1 MTQDARPTPPLD
13 FLAVGHICRDLLPG
27 GEWVVGGAAAYGGL
41 TARALGCRTGVVTS
55 AAAADDWPAAFP
67 DLAIAQIAAPATT
80 TFENVY
86 TPGGRVQTLHAVA
99 GPIRAEHVPPPW
111 ARARM
116 VLLGPIA
123 GEVDP
128 ALIHLFSDSIVGVA
142 PQGWLRG
149 WDEHGRIYPI
159 AWESAAAVLP
169 LAAVT
174 FLSEE
179 DLADPNALDA
189 YRRLAG
195 ILVLTQGARG
205 CTVFCRDEA
214 RSFPA
219 PAVDAVDPTGAGD
232 IFAAAYLVRFHQTD
246 GNLWAAAEF
255 ANHVAAHAITGR
267 GLLPKMRIIR
277 QIIDELTHVP
287 GGGR

>member
-1 MTQDARPTPPLD
+1 MSQDAPPTPPVD
-13 FLAVGHICRDLLPG
+13 FLAVGHICRDLLPDG
-27 GEWVVGGAAAYGGL
+27 GWVAGGAAAYGGL
-41 TARALGCRTGVVTS
+41 TAWALGCRTGVVTS
-55 AAAADDWPAAFP
+55 AAAADAWPATFP
-67 DLAIAQIAAPATT
+67 ELAIAQVIAPATT

-86 TPGGRVQTLHAVA
+86 SPGGRVQTLHAVA
-99 GPIRAEHVPPPW
+99 GPIRAEHVPPSW

-128 ALIHLFSDSIVGVA
+128 ALIHLFSDSLVGVA

-149 WDEHGRIYPI
+149 WDERGRVSPI

-179 DLADPNALDA
+179 DLTGTADLAA

-214 RSFPA
+214 RTFPS
-219 PAVDAVDPTGAGD
+219 PAVDVVDPTGAGD
-232 IFAAAYLVRFHQTD
+232 IFAAAYLARFHQTD

-255 ANHVAAHAITGR
+255 ANHIAAHAIVAQ
-267 GLLPKMRIIR
+267 GLWPKMQIIR
-277 QIIDELTHVP
+277 QLVDELTHAP